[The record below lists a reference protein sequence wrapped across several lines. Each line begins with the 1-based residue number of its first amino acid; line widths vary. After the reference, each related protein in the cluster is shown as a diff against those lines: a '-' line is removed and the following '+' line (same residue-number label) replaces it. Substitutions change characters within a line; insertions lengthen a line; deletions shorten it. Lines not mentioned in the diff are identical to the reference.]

1 MDKLPEE
8 LVFEILSY
16 NHNYN
21 SRLNEINKRCNI
33 LFNKQKYKFYVN
45 RIIKWY
51 KQRTFN
57 VKENDFEIYVWT
69 DKSDVI
75 KYIRKYYDMK
85 YFKIYPEYF
94 VKKLKRHDLQEFIE
108 NNLNKDINKRNKIE
122 LLNFLDNDT
131 ITTEELFYVG
141 L

>member
-94 VKKLKRHDLQEFIE
+94 VKKLKRNDLQEFIE
-108 NNLNKDINKRNKIE
+108 NNLNKDVNKRNKIE

-131 ITTEELFYVG
+131 ITTEELYYVG

>member
-94 VKKLKRHDLQEFIE
+94 VKKLKRNDLQEFIE
-108 NNLNKDINKRNKIE
+108 NNLNKDVNKRNKIE

>member
-51 KQRTFN
+51 KQITFN

-94 VKKLKRHDLQEFIE
+94 VKKRKRHDLKEFIE
-108 NNLNKDINKRNKIE
+108 NNLNKDVNKRNKIE

>member
-1 MDKLPEE
+1 MDILPEE

-33 LFNKQKYKFYVN
+33 LFNKQKYKFYLN

-108 NNLNKDINKRNKIE
+108 NNLNKDENKRNKIE

>member
-33 LFNKQKYKFYVN
+33 LFNKQKYKFFVN

-69 DKSDVI
+69 DKSNVL

>member
-108 NNLNKDINKRNKIE
+108 NNLNKDVNKRNKIE

>member
-51 KQRTFN
+51 KQITFN

-108 NNLNKDINKRNKIE
+108 NNLNKDENKRNKIE

>member
-51 KQRTFN
+51 KQITFN

-94 VKKLKRHDLQEFIE
+94 VKKLKRNDLQEFIK
-108 NNLNKDINKRNKIE
+108 NNLNKNVNKRNKIE